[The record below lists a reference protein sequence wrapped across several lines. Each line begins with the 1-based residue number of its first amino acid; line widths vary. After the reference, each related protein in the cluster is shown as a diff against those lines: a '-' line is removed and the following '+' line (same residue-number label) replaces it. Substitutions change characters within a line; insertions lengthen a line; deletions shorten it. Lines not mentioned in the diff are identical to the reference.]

1 MARHDVAR
9 ERLHAQHLVRPLA
22 TPANVVAHLLAVQ
35 AQDYAGARWAVGQ
48 RTRAARDT
56 DVERAFDTGE
66 IVRTHVLRPTWHFVA
81 PADVRWLLALTAPR
95 VHAAAA
101 PYYRK
106 LGLSAAKLAGTDV
119 AIADALRGG
128 HHLTREE
135 IGTRLGIA
143 PSGVELAHVMLH
155 AELEQVV
162 VSGPRRGKQQTYAL
176 LDERVPPS
184 PPRTRDDALAELARR
199 YVTSHG
205 PAQVKDLA
213 WWSGLTIS
221 EARRA
226 IELAGDVLVRVEVDG
241 VVYHRAL
248 PRRRPV
254 LADPTV
260 HLLPNYDECL
270 VAFADRTAAH
280 DPRIAQLDAAVVWN
294 HFVLSN
300 GRLIGGFRL
309 VRDKRH
315 VVVACTLLVSPT
327 SAERAAL
334 HREVERYGA
343 FLGVPVRATI
353 RRARK
358 LPSRSP
364 ARAARRTR

>member
-1 MARHDVAR
+1 MARLEIAR

-48 RTRAARDT
+48 RARSMRDA
-56 DVERAFDTGE
+56 DVEQAFDAGE

-95 VHAAAA
+95 VHAATA

-106 LGLSAAKLAGTDV
+106 FGLSAAKLAATDV

-135 IGTRLGIA
+135 IGTRLGLP
-143 PSGVELAHVMLH
+143 PSGVEIAHVMMH

-162 VSGPRRGKQQTYAL
+162 VSGPRRGKQHTYAL
-176 LDERVPPS
+176 LDERVPPA
-184 PPRTRDDALAELARR
+184 PPRSRDDALAELARR

-205 PAQVKDLA
+205 PAQIKDLA
-213 WWSGLTIS
+213 WWSGLTLS
-221 EARRA
+221 DARRA
-226 IELAGDVLVRVEVDG
+226 LERAGDALARVEVDG
-241 VVYHRAL
+241 VVYYRA
-248 PRRRPV
+248 PPERRPV

-270 VAFADRTAAH
+270 IAFADRTAAR
-280 DPRIAQLDAAVVWN
+280 DPRIRHVDAAAPWN

-300 GRLIGGFRL
+300 GLLIGGFRL
-309 VRDKRH
+309 VRDKRA

-327 SAERAAL
+327 PAERAAL

-343 FLGVPVRATI
+343 FLGAPLRATI
-353 RRARK
+353 QRARK
-358 LPSRSP
+358 LPSRVP
-364 ARAARRTR
+364 ARAARRTS